1 MNRIMKYS
9 TTIAIVLMALFL
21 SSCGSDVNEP
31 DSTQHE
37 NKYPTELVGTWQFY
51 SGNPVAVLSNI
62 DENNILNQ
70 TFIFV
75 ANGNMNESIV
85 RPNGNGQ
92 GETTSANGN
101 WFVENKQ
108 LKLTDWQGNA
118 IGRNYSYKI
127 NADGSLNLAIDG
139 KSAVYYKQDE
149 IQKYYSGLIVSTW
162 NSLRQDGGRT
172 RMIFSSNGK
181 GAFLSTYIDGAFY
194 GRGDFTWS
202 YSDNVITAVYENRA
216 SSFATEEYVLN
227 YLNKK
232 SISWTFKNNTVFYVR
247 TQ

>member
-1 MNRIMKYS
+1 MKYS
-9 TTIAIVLMALFL
+9 ITIAIILMALFF
-21 SSCGSDVNEP
+21 SSCGSDSNEP
-31 DSTQHE
+31 DSTQPE

-51 SGNPVAVLSNI
+51 SGNPVSVFSSI
-62 DENNILNQ
+62 DENDILNQ
-70 TFIFV
+70 SFIFV
-75 ANGNMNESIV
+75 ANGNMNETIV
-85 RPNGNGQ
+85 RPNGNCQ
-92 GETTSANGN
+92 GESTSANGN

-108 LKLTDWQGNA
+108 LKITDWQGNA
-118 IGRNYSYKI
+118 ISGNCSYKI
-127 NADGSLNLAIDG
+127 NADGSLNLTIGG

-149 IQKYYSGLIVSTW
+149 IKKYYSGLIVSTW

-232 SISWTFKNNTVFYVR
+232 SISWTFKKNTVFYVR
-247 TQ
+247 AQ

>member
-1 MNRIMKYS
+1 MKYS
-9 TTIAIVLMALFL
+9 ITIAIILMALIF
-21 SSCGSDVNEP
+21 SSCGSDSNEP
-31 DSTQHE
+31 DSAQPE
-37 NKYPTELVGTWQFY
+37 NKYPTELVGTWHFY
-51 SGNPVAVLSNI
+51 SGNPVSVLSSI
-62 DENNILNQ
+62 DENDILNQ
-70 TFIFV
+70 SFIFV
-75 ANGNMNESIV
+75 ANGNMSEAIV

-92 GETTSANGN
+92 GESTTANGN

-108 LKLTDWQGNA
+108 LKFTDWQGNT
-118 IGRNYSYKI
+118 IGGNCSYKI
-127 NADGSLNLAIDG
+127 NADGSLNLTIGG

-149 IQKYYSGLIVSTW
+149 IKKYYSGLIVSTW

-172 RMIFSSNGK
+172 RMIFSSDGK

-232 SISWTFKNNTVFYVR
+232 SISWTFKKNTVFYVR
-247 TQ
+247 AQ

>member
-1 MNRIMKYS
+1 MKH
-9 TTIAIVLMALFL
+9 LKLL
-21 SSCGSDVNEP
+21 SFVFVVTLLSCGSDDNEP
-31 DSTQHE
+31 DLSQYE
-37 NKYPTELVGTWQFY
+37 NKYPEELVGIWQFY
-51 SGNPVAVLSNI
+51 SGDPVAILSSV
-62 DENNILNQ
+62 DESEILNQ
-70 TFIFV
+70 TFTFV

-85 RPNGNGQ
+85 NPDANKQ
-92 GETTSANGN
+92 GKTTTANGN

-118 IGRNYSYKI
+118 IGGTCSYKI
-127 NADGSLNLAIDG
+127 NADGSLNLTIGG

-149 IQKYYSGLIVSTW
+149 IKSYYSGLVAGTW

-181 GAFLSTYIDGAFY
+181 GAFLSTYIEGAFY

-202 YSDNVITAVYENRA
+202 YSDNVITAIYENRA
-216 SSFATEEYVLN
+216 SSFATEEYVIN

-232 SISWTFKNNTVFYVR
+232 SVSWTFKNNTVYYVR
-247 TQ
+247 AQ